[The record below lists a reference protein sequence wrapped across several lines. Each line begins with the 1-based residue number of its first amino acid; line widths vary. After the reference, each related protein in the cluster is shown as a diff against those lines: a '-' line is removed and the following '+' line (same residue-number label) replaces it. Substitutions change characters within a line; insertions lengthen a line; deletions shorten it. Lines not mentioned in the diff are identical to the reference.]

1 MKITLIS
8 SLLFTLSLMPLPVVS
23 DVLLLDAITEAAPNS
38 AEGVPRPSRSMKMS
52 SVEAQFGEPLMRHPT
67 VGEPPITRWDYD
79 GYSVYFEHDLVL
91 TTVVHRK

>member
-8 SLLFTLSLMPLPVVS
+8 SVLFTLSVMPLPVVS
-23 DVLLLDAITEAAPNS
+23 DVLLLDAIEEAAPNS
-38 AEGVPRPSRSMKMS
+38 PEGLPRPTQSMNMS
-52 SVEAQFGEPLMRHPT
+52 SVEAKFGEPLMRHAT